1 MDSRHRAPLA
11 RKFSDASGVSAIEFA
26 IVFPVFV
33 LVVLGLLVYAVYFG
47 TVHSVQQLAAEAARA
62 SVAGLSAEERAKLA
76 DEHVRRA
83 AASYP
88 LIAPQSLSVHA
99 GTSPN
104 DPNLFLVD
112 LSYDASDLVIFV
124 LRGIV
129 PMPPTQI
136 RRQAVV
142 RRGGY

>member
-1 MDSRHRAPLA
+1 MKLSHRAAA
-11 RKFSDASGVSAIEFA
+11 RKLGDASGVSAIEFA
-26 IVFPVFV
+26 IVFPIF
-33 LVVLGLLVYAVYFG
+33 LIAVLGLLVYAIYFG

-62 SVAGLSAEERAKLA
+62 SVAGISASERADLA
-76 DEHVRRA
+76 REHVQRA

-88 LIAPQSLSVHA
+88 LIVPGSLTVDA
-99 GTSPN
+99 QMLPN
-104 DPNLFLVD
+104 DTNLFQID
-112 LSYDASDLVIFV
+112 LTYDASDLVIFA